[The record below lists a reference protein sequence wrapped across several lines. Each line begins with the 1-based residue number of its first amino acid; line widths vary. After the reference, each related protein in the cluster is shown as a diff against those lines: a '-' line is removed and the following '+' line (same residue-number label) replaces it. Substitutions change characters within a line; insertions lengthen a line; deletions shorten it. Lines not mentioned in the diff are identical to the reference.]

1 MCSLTD
7 FESDSVGIMFK
18 VGLFV
23 EAAQRAMVPGTPSS
37 SDTVTSR
44 SRPKPTTGYAPEIG
58 QSWAMNAATPIFKER
73 HCFLIQTFN
82 LFVYQ

>member
-44 SRPKPTTGYAPEIG
+44 RSHEFPGPNPQQDMHLKLDKAG
-58 QSWAMNAATPIFKER
+58 Q
-73 HCFLIQTFN
+73 
-82 LFVYQ
+82 